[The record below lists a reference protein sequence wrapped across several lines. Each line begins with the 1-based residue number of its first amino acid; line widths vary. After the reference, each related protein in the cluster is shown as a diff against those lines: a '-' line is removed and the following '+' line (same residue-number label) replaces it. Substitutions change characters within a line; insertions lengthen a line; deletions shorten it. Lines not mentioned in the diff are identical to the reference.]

1 MDFYLSLSVVAPIC
15 IYILLGILVKKLK
28 WIGDT
33 GLSQTNKLI
42 YSLFFPTIM
51 FVNIYNSSIEESFN
65 LRLVLF
71 LLIMYTV
78 VFIILNLII
87 PIFIKERPV
96 QASVIQGI
104 YRSNSI
110 LYAMPITL
118 AIYGPEKVGVAAV
131 CVSII
136 VPFSNIFCVILLE
149 NKRGNKANFGKIAL
163 SVIKNPIIIGA
174 IFGLIVKLLNWTLP
188 EIFEKV
194 VVDMSKVVTP
204 LALIL
209 LGAGLKYGNIQK
221 NKVYLF
227 FVCIGKLIIIPLVFV
242 LIGYWLGFREIELAT
257 IFALSSVPTAVNTY
271 VMAKELGADG
281 DLAGEIVAFT
291 STFSIIT
298 IFLWVLLLTGIG
310 WI

>member
-96 QASVIQGI
+96 PQVS
-104 YRSNSI
+104 SKESI
-110 LYAMPITL
+110 
-118 AIYGPEKVGVAAV
+118 
-131 CVSII
+131 
-136 VPFSNIFCVILLE
+136 
-149 NKRGNKANFGKIAL
+149 
-163 SVIKNPIIIGA
+163 
-174 IFGLIVKLLNWTLP
+174 
-188 EIFEKV
+188 
-194 VVDMSKVVTP
+194 
-204 LALIL
+204 
-209 LGAGLKYGNIQK
+209 
-221 NKVYLF
+221 
-227 FVCIGKLIIIPLVFV
+227 V
-242 LIGYWLGFREIELAT
+242 LIQFFMRCQ
-257 IFALSSVPTAVNTY
+257 
-271 VMAKELGADG
+271 
-281 DLAGEIVAFT
+281 
-291 STFSIIT
+291 
-298 IFLWVLLLTGIG
+298 LL
-310 WI
+310 